1 MKDKRKDD
9 RDIYRE
15 QMKYGCRS
23 AGLLGVGSAD
33 RDSQTSDRLP
43 SNVCTH
49 ARISE
54 RLHYEFG
61 RHVNLMQIDLMGTFG
76 ITVFVLLIF
85 MKIME
90 NHGFF
95 GKTDQNSMIFMK
107 IDKNQAV

>member
-76 ITVFVLLIF
+76 ITVFVF
-85 MKIME
+85 VDFHE
-90 NHGFF
+90 NHG
-95 GKTDQNSMIFMK
+95 KSWIFRENRSK
-107 IDKNQAV
+107 FNDFHENR